1 VWPSELPLEGLFGPV
16 GVAVLT
22 LFAANA
28 LVFVSLIVLR
38 ENWALRRR
46 QRERVRPQM
55 EEVVARL
62 LADDDPERATE
73 EFRTAIRSLGRHGR
87 PVLAWLVLDLAQDAD
102 DRTLARVREGVDGSG
117 VIAVAESGTRG
128 RIPWR
133 RRVAIEFLGAFGG
146 EHSVPVLA
154 GLLEDRRLDV
164 RIAAA
169 RALGAIGAPQ
179 GAPALTKA
187 FLERRN
193 VPPGI
198 AHDALRRLGPAGADA
213 FRRGLAAP
221 ASTLRL
227 TSCFGLAATADG
239 REAAA
244 RLAEV
249 LDHDPAAS
257 VRAAAA
263 KALAQIAGAP
273 PAHVEAGAPPAHVTA
288 AAPPAHVEAGAP
300 PAHVTAA
307 APPAA
312 LARAARD
319 DEPQVRREAV
329 AALGRYDDPGQ
340 VELLAEL
347 MGDDDRETALRAAEV
362 LLALTRTPRAA
373 APARRAFDGSSG
385 WATEH
390 VRTVAE
396 LAT

>member
-38 ENWALRRR
+38 ESWALRRR
-46 QRERVRPQM
+46 QRERVRPRM

-73 EFRTAIRSLGRHGR
+73 EFRTAIRSLGRHAR

-102 DRTLARVREGVDGSG
+102 ERSLARVREGVDRSG

-133 RRVAIEFLGAFGG
+133 RRVAIEFLGVFGG

-169 RALGAIGAPQ
+169 RALGAIGSPQ
-179 GAPALTKA
+179 GAPALTNA

-198 AHDALRRLGPAGADA
+198 VHDALRRLGPAGAEA

-221 ASTLRL
+221 GATLRVA
-227 TSCFGLAATADG
+227 SCFGIAGTADA

-244 RLAEV
+244 RLEEA

-263 KALAQIAGAP
+263 KALARIAGAP
-273 PAHVEAGAPPAHVTA
+273 PAQ
-288 AAPPAHVEAGAP
+288 VEAGAP

-329 AALGRYDDPGQ
+329 AALGRYDDPAQ

>member
-16 GVAVLT
+16 GVAVLA

-28 LVFVSLIVLR
+28 LVLVSLIVLR

-46 QRERVRPQM
+46 QRDRIRPRM
-55 EEVVARL
+55 EELVARL
-62 LADDDPERATE
+62 LADDDPEHAAA
-73 EFRTAIRSLGRHGR
+73 EFRAATRSLGRQAR
-87 PVLAWLVLDLAQDAD
+87 PVLAWLVLDIAQDAD
-102 DRTLARVREGVDGSG
+102 ERTRTHLREVLARGGAID
-117 VIAVAESGTRG
+117 IAERGAQG
-128 RIPWR
+128 RIAWR
-133 RRVAIEFLGAFGG
+133 RLISIEFMGAFSG
-146 EHSVPVLA
+146 ERSVPLLA
-154 GLLEDRRLDV
+154 GLLEDRRKDV

-169 RALGAIGAPQ
+169 RALGAIGSPQ

-187 FLERRN
+187 FLERRS

-221 ASTLRL
+221 ESTLRVA
-227 TSCFGLAATADG
+227 SCFGLAATADG

-244 RLAEV
+244 RLEEV

-263 KALAQIAGAP
+263 KALAQIATGAP
-273 PAHVEAGAPPAHVTA
+273 PAHAEAGAPPAHVTA
-288 AAPPAHVEAGAP
+288 GAAPE
-300 PAHVTAA
+300 
-307 APPAA
+307 A

-329 AALGRYDDPGQ
+329 AALGHYDDPGQ

-347 MGDDDRETALRAAEV
+347 MGDDDRETALRAAEA
-362 LLALTRTPRAA
+362 LRALAYAPLAA
-373 APARRAFDGSSG
+373 VPARRAFDASSG